1 MQKNSSNKFLTKI
14 FLYKYRNLNKS
25 NPIYN
30 ISIEFPNSNKKL
42 LFCTKFQITNS
53 IQIIFILNI
62 KIQITD
68 F

>member
-1 MQKNSSNKFLTKI
+1 MSNFISIKGAKTN
-14 FLYKYRNLNKS
+14 NLK
-25 NPIYN
+25 N
-30 ISIEFPNSNKKL
+30 ISIKFPNSNKKL